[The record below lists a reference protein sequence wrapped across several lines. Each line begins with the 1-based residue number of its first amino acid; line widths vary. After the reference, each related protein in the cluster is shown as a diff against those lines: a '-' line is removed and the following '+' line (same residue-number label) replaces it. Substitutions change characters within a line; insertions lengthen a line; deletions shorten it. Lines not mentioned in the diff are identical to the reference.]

1 MKHIIE
7 EEKSSFL
14 SIFKDDNDW
23 NEKSII
29 GAIAFLFMLIVVAV
43 DLVTGYMGKELVL
56 NDYVFNALTIIVL
69 GCFGI
74 SGAENI
80 MGKKTKKEEDLSK
93 YTPEPDDNEG

>member
-1 MKHIIE
+1 MKHLLE
-7 EEKSSFL
+7 EPKESFW

-29 GAIAFLFMLIVVAV
+29 GAIAFLVMCLVVAV
-43 DLVTGYMGKELVL
+43 DLITGYMGKELVL
-56 NDYVFNALTIIVL
+56 NDYVFNAFTIIVL

-80 MGKKTKKEEDLSK
+80 MGKKTKKDDGADEKPL
-93 YTPEPDDNEG
+93 PDDYEG

>member
-1 MKHIIE
+1 MKHLIE
-7 EEKSSFL
+7 PPKENFF

-29 GAIAFLFMLIVVAV
+29 GFIALVVMCIVVAI
-43 DLVTGYMGKELVL
+43 DLITGYQGKELVI
-56 NDYVFNALTIIVL
+56 NDYVFNAFTIIVL

-80 MGKKTKKEEDLSK
+80 MGKKTKGNDGLNEKPLPED
-93 YTPEPDDNEG
+93 EG